1 MEFQPPSVSQVE
13 QIIVQLYESIDPHF
27 QKSAQEYIQNLQKQ
41 QYAWDLAPQLL
52 ASQSVNSQF
61 IGAHIFQVKLSRD
74 WNTLP
79 LDRKKWVR
87 TELLGWIVRLSNG
100 SNIVVTKLCLALTA
114 YALQAVPDIWS
125 NFIPDFFEMLH
136 SGVIAAQNEGQT
148 LFFELPLLEFLTVVP
163 EEVLRADL
171 IGERK
176 AKVHQ
181 ELTNSI
187 PRVFSTLRSLLSEY
201 CGNPERDIILKQKC
215 LRCLQSW
222 ILYGV
227 TFDSLFLLIDNVIN
241 LFSHEST
248 NDAATEVLVEFI
260 SQPRITSYQNTVCE
274 KMLGCMTS
282 DWAKAQMVNDAD
294 ESLPKNLCRLMTTFG
309 ENFYNYIAKHF
320 LRQDVIVYMEMMLM
334 FAGYPGYFGQDQEIS
349 EMPLQFWYLLQE
361 PLFDPD
367 IIPVNNID
375 NDTVNGEDA
384 VTSTLHITPD
394 ESRKIREMSLVVFRR
409 LVEILRSKIQYP
421 PDVEWAEWTKDV
433 KEQFKIYRRNVGDT
447 VMNSYFVLRDQML
460 AFFVDLAITQL
471 NSPGRDPSQWQ
482 DLESTLFCIKYIAEA
497 VDHNESVYLPRLFG
511 AEVYG
516 MLPLQG
522 HVRLRNTAL
531 SLIGSYAD
539 WFKSHPQYI
548 LSALNYLIPALSD
561 AELALSA
568 ATSFKEVCDACRDSL
583 VGGIDNLVNMYMVV
597 GPHIQPRE
605 KQKVIESIADV
616 IQALSPDKML
626 QPLLVVTNDIMQAM
640 REAVLRGKQ
649 NPPQYRDAII
659 TQLEYLTCCCRGI
672 QPPDEK
678 VIILDDDDYELR
690 NEGSFFDPSSVGLV
704 NTLLEIT
711 SSIAEI
717 WYHDSEVIEYLCKF
731 LSIGI
736 RTNSTILSIPFEMI
750 VPLIQISFQRGHHS
764 YWLDTAAKV
773 VTIHGSNNNY
783 GTALR
788 DMLAALTSTTIQH
801 VRCQADMEQYPDI
814 VNSYFSVLTKYLQK
828 CPLLLYTLPSDMF
841 RSILTFSVAGLG
853 LQERLALKS
862 AVTFMGEFIG
872 QNYKEEQFAKGVENV
887 MMAYGLEI
895 MRELLL
901 GIGGRLPRS
910 FVPSLATVLHKI
922 TGRYIEASREW
933 LNILLSQENFPSP
946 HVDQYTKQNFA
957 KAILS
962 TRALQRFKDLV
973 IEFSIKCRDLEDSA
987 YGRT

>member
-52 ASQSVNSQF
+52 ASQSVNAQF
-61 IGAHIFQVKLSRD
+61 IGAHIFQVKISRD
-74 WNTLP
+74 WYGLFINDLEIWCD
-79 LDRKKWVR
+79 LKWVR
-87 TELLGWIVRLSNG
+87 TELLGWIVRHSSG

-136 SGVIAAQNEGQT
+136 SG
-148 LFFELPLLEFLTVVP
+148 LPLLEFLTVVP

-176 AKVHQ
+176 AKVYQ

-201 CGNPERDIILKQKC
+201 CGNPEHDLILKQKC

-227 TFDSLFLLIDNVIN
+227 PFDSLFLLIDNVIN

-248 NDAATEVLVEFI
+248 NDSVTDVLVEFI

-274 KMLGCMTS
+274 KMLCCMTS

-294 ESLPKNLCRLMTTFG
+294 ESLAKNLCRLMTTFG
-309 ENFYNYIAKHF
+309 ENFYNYIAIHF
-320 LRQDVIVYMEMMLM
+320 LRQDVIVYMEMML
-334 FAGYPGYFGQDQEIS
+334 I

-361 PLFDPD
+361 SLSDPD

-375 NDTVNGEDA
+375 NDAVNGEDT
-384 VTSTLHITPD
+384 VTSTSHITPD
-394 ESRKIREMSLVVFRR
+394 ESQKIREMSLVVFRK

-421 PDVEWAEWTKDV
+421 PDIEWAEWTKGIYMINYLFVSLFAPILIILTNSTDV

-471 NSPGRDPSQWQ
+471 NSPGRNPSQWQ
-482 DLESTLFCIKYIAEA
+482 DLESTLFCIKSIAEA
-497 VDHNESVYLPRLFG
+497 VDHNENVYLPRLFG

-583 VGGIDNLVNMYMVV
+583 VGDIDNLVNMYMVV
-597 GPHIQPRE
+597 GPHIQPKE

-626 QPLLVVTNDIMQAM
+626 QPLLVVTNDIIQTM
-640 REAVLRGKQ
+640 REA
-649 NPPQYRDAII
+649 NPPQYRDVII

-672 QPPDEK
+672 QPPDDK
-678 VIILDDDDYELR
+678 VIILDDNEHELR
-690 NEGSFFDPSSVGLV
+690 NEENFFDPSSAVGLA

-711 SSIAEI
+711 SNIAEI

-736 RTNSTILSIPFEMI
+736 HTNSSILSIPFEMI
-750 VPLIQISFQRGHHS
+750 APLIQISFQRDHHS

-773 VTIHGSNNNY
+773 VTIYGSNNRY

-801 VRCQADMEQYPDI
+801 VRCQTDMEQYPDI

-841 RSILTFSVAGLG
+841 KSILTFSVAGLG

-862 AVTFMGEFIG
+862 AVNFMGEFIG
-872 QNYKEEQFAKGVENV
+872 QNYKDEQFAKGVENV
-887 MMAYGLEI
+887 MMACGLEI

-910 FVPSLATVLHKI
+910 FVPSLASVLHKI

-933 LNILLSQENFPSP
+933 LNILLSQALN
-946 HVDQYTKQNFA
+946 TL
-957 KAILS
+957 ILHS
-962 TRALQRFKDLV
+962 
-973 IEFSIKCRDLEDSA
+973 
-987 YGRT
+987 